1 MVLPSRKQPVPNRL
15 HRQLSDEIPDGTK
28 LGPYVYVKNGHFGR
42 SWRRLLGVLDKS
54 GFRKAEWAARKA
66 SGSTRLTYRQVA
78 YCFDGSDQPIRRPSL
93 AMLQAPHFEVWLYIY
108 PVPSKC
114 DPDGSKFCTK
124 AIPFKRL
131 DTGPGQTV
139 QLFIE
144 EEIRMHQ
151 QGVSDEQ
158 RFAEPLFSPEPG
170 VAFHRSAI
178 DAALAAALLLFVSEA
193 EAAHLSWHSWR
204 VRLACKLKAAGC
216 DNPTIQA
223 MVRWAT
229 DQAVS
234 IYARYERDSYWDTLH
249 RAAQQDATSVQF
261 TALPEIDEML
271 RVVEAMGLTGQPW
284 ATIEQKV
291 LAVASTP
298 ALSTSAPASQLPIP
312 QTSVRPLQSPSVSRV
327 RKTRNPPGLPD
338 GWSRVDKR
346 NASGRSVPHF
356 LGPHGAK
363 ARSLAEAW
371 RKSSRLI
378 APLPTSDR

>member
-1 MVLPSRKQPVPNRL
+1 
-15 HRQLSDEIPDGTK
+15 
-28 LGPYVYVKNGHFGR
+28 
-42 SWRRLLGVLDKS
+42 
-54 GFRKAEWAARKA
+54 
-66 SGSTRLTYRQVA
+66 
-78 YCFDGSDQPIRRPSL
+78 
-93 AMLQAPHFEVWLYIY
+93 
-108 PVPSKC
+108 
-114 DPDGSKFCTK
+114 
-124 AIPFKRL
+124 
-131 DTGPGQTV
+131 
-139 QLFIE
+139 
-144 EEIRMHQ
+144 MHQ

-170 VAFHRSAI
+170 VALHRSAI

-216 DNPTIQA
+216 DNQTIQA